1 MFKTFASGVSCSV
14 VFALLT
20 STAAV
25 AQDSMTFA
33 TSEPYGLISGS
44 ELPDGGV
51 GTLAFKHILDKA
63 GIAADITFAPTW
75 SDAEGGARD
84 GTYAGAFPY
93 YYTLSRSLGFLY
105 TDAVLAVGERL
116 YARDSRLSSLD
127 DLSGQDLCYPA
138 GYNLATSLQLRV
150 DAGDFARVTAN
161 DMNGCF
167 QMLSN
172 GDVFAVLSDQS
183 EAAFVLN
190 FADFDVSSIRES
202 SFDLARR
209 TLHLMLPFD
218 MPNAAATI
226 EAFNA
231 ALAEAR
237 DSGELAEL
245 LKDRI
250 DVDLLPASA
259 TDYRLKS
266 AVEATLKLHDG
277 SRQKG
282 MVLEVAPGRYD
293 VNTQY
298 GPITYP
304 RSIIAD
310 ICPADGCPEDL
321 VVAEAPAAEAEAQ
334 DVAEVVAED
343 VAEAVVE
350 ADIVASIQ
358 PTALR
363 LHGSNTIG
371 AQLAPALLEAWVAQ
385 EGASMGAWVLGDEN
399 ERSVEIEG
407 ELPGGVSEITLA
419 AHGSSTGFRAMLQG
433 EADIALA
440 SRRIKDEE
448 RNDLQVAGYADP
460 LAEGANGEI
469 VVGLDGVAIIVHPDN
484 PVRELSIEQVRDI
497 FAGIVTNWIQIGGP
511 DLPIVVHARDD
522 KSGTFDTFDSLV
534 MNDLP
539 LVSSAK
545 EFESNANLSDA
556 VRAEPGAI
564 GFTGLSYVRNAKAL
578 PLKVCDAIHS
588 PTAFSVKTEE
598 YPLSRRLYMYKNTSA
613 DPADVEAFTDFVVG
627 EGQEQ
632 VEKHGFVDLNLG
644 VRSGWEAVDALANI
658 QFMPHQNGPVVR
670 DYVLTVRDMDR
681 LSATFHFVTG
691 SSNLDARSVDDMGR
705 LVEWMNLPENA
716 DRTLV
721 FAGFADNTGGYELN
735 LEISRKR
742 AQALADQLRAELGRD
757 VDIKVMAVGEDAP
770 VACND
775 ETGYDRNRRVEVWA
789 SR

>member
-1 MFKTFASGVSCSV
+1 MFKTFASGVSYSV

-33 TSEPYGLISGS
+33 TSQPYGLISGS
-44 ELPDGGV
+44 DLPDGGV
-51 GTLAFKHILDKA
+51 GTLVFKHILDKA
-63 GIAADITFAPTW
+63 EITSEVAFAPTW
-75 SDAEGGARD
+75 SDAEGGARS
-84 GTYAGAFPY
+84 GAYSGAFPY
-93 YYTLSRSLGFLY
+93 YYTLDRSLAFLY

-116 YARDSRLSSLD
+116 YSADERLSSLE
-127 DLSGQDLCYPA
+127 DLRGQDLCYPA

-150 DAGDFARVTAN
+150 DAGDFSRVTAD
-161 DMNGCF
+161 DMNACF
-167 QMLSN
+167 QMLVN
-172 GDVFAVLSDQS
+172 GDADAVLSDQS

-190 FADFDVSSIRES
+190 FAEFDVSSVRES

-218 MPNAAATI
+218 LPNAEQTI

-237 DSGELAEL
+237 ESGELATL
-245 LKDRI
+245 LQDRI

-259 TDYRLKS
+259 TDFRLKS

-282 MVLEVAPGRYD
+282 MVLEVTQGRYD
-293 VNTQY
+293 VVTQY

-310 ICPADGCPEDL
+310 ICPADGCPED
-321 VVAEAPAAEAEAQ
+321 VVRPAAEPVQEVAEA
-334 DVAEVVAED
+334 VAED

-350 ADIVASIQ
+350 EDVVAIVA

-363 LHGSNTIG
+363 LHGSNTVG
-371 AQLAPALLEAWVAQ
+371 AQLAPALLEAWVAK
-385 EGASMGAWVLGDEN
+385 EGASMGAWVLGNEN
-399 ERSVEIEG
+399 ERSVEVEG
-407 ELPGGVSEITLA
+407 DLPGGVSEITLA
-419 AHGSSTGFRAMLQG
+419 AHGSSTGFRAMLEG
-433 EADIALA
+433 NADIAMA
-440 SRRIKDEE
+440 SRRIKDTE

-460 LAEGANGEI
+460 LAEGVDGEV
-469 VVGLDGVAIIVHPDN
+469 VVGLDGVAVIVHPDN
-484 PVRELSIEQVRDI
+484 PIRELSIDQVRDI
-497 FAGIVTNWIQIGGP
+497 FVGTVSNWSQIGGP
-511 DLPIVVHARDD
+511 DLPIVVHARDG

-534 MNDLP
+534 MNDQP
-539 LVSSAK
+539 MVASVK

-588 PTAFSVKTEE
+588 PTGFSVKTEE
-598 YPLSRRLYMYKNTSA
+598 YPLSRRLYMYKNTNT
-613 DPADVEAFTDFVVG
+613 DPADVEAFTQFVMN
-627 EGQEQ
+627 EGQDE
-632 VEKHGFVDLNLG
+632 VSKNGFVDLNVG
-644 VRSGWEAVDALANI
+644 TRTGWEAVDALANI
-658 QFMPHQNGPVVR
+658 QFMAHQNGPVVR

-681 LSATFHFVTG
+681 LSTTFHFITG
-691 SSNLDARSVDDMGR
+691 SSQLDARSEDDMGR
-705 LVEWMNLPENA
+705 LAEWMSQPENA
-716 DRTLV
+716 GRKLV
-721 FAGFADNTGGYELN
+721 FAGFADNRGGYELN
-735 LEISRKR
+735 LEISRQR
-742 AQALADQLRAELGRD
+742 AQALADQFRAELGRD
-757 VDIKVMAVGEDAP
+757 VEIQVMAVGEDAP

-775 ETGYDRNRRVEVWA
+775 ESGYDLNRRVEVWA

>member
-1 MFKTFASGVSCSV
+1 MFKTFASGVSYSV

-33 TSEPYGLISGS
+33 TSQPYGLISGS
-44 ELPDGGV
+44 DLPDGGV
-51 GTLAFKHILDKA
+51 GTLVFKHILDKA
-63 GIAADITFAPTW
+63 GIASEVTFAPTW
-75 SDAEGGARD
+75 SDAEGGARN
-84 GTYAGAFPY
+84 GEYAGAFPY
-93 YYTLSRSLGFLY
+93 YYTLSRSLAFLY

-116 YARDSRLSSLD
+116 YSTENRLSSLD

-150 DAGDFARVTAN
+150 DAGDFARVTAD
-161 DMNGCF
+161 DMNACF
-167 QMLSN
+167 QMLVN
-172 GDVFAVLSDQS
+172 GDADAVLSDQS

-190 FADFDVSSIRES
+190 FADYDVSSVRES

-218 MPNAAATI
+218 LPNAEKTI

-237 DSGELAEL
+237 ESGELATL

-293 VNTQY
+293 VVTQY

-310 ICPADGCPEDL
+310 ICPADGCPEDA
-321 VVAEAPAAEAEAQ
+321 VVAEAPAVEAPQEVAEA
-334 DVAEVVAED
+334 VAED

-350 ADIVASIQ
+350 ADVVASIA
-358 PTALR
+358 PTTLR
-363 LHGSNTIG
+363 LQGSNTVG
-371 AQLAPALLEAWVAQ
+371 AQLAPALLEAWVAK
-385 EGASMGAWVLGDEN
+385 EGASMGAWVLGNEN
-399 ERSVEIEG
+399 ERSVEVEG

-419 AHGSSTGFRAMLQG
+419 AHGSSTGFRAMLAG
-433 EADIALA
+433 EADIAMA
-440 SRRIKDEE
+440 SRRIKDAE
-448 RNDLQVAGYADP
+448 RNDLQAAGYADP
-460 LAEGANGEI
+460 LAEGVDGEV
-469 VVGLDGVAIIVHPDN
+469 VVGLDGVAVIVHPDN
-484 PVRELSIEQVRDI
+484 PIRELSIEQVRDI
-497 FAGIVTNWIQIGGP
+497 FVGAVTNWSQIGGP
-511 DLPIVVHARDD
+511 DLPIVVHTRDG
-522 KSGTFDTFDSLV
+522 KSGTFDTFESLV
-534 MNDLP
+534 MNEQP
-539 LVSSAK
+539 MVGSAK

-588 PTAFSVKTEE
+588 PTGFSVKTEE
-598 YPLSRRLYMYKNTSA
+598 YPLTRRLYMYKNTNT
-613 DPADVEAFTDFVVG
+613 DPADVEAFTQFVMN

-632 VEKHGFVDLNLG
+632 VSKNGFVDLNLG
-644 VRSGWEAVDALANI
+644 TRTGWEAVDALANI
-658 QFMPHQNGPVVR
+658 QFMAHQNGPVVR

-681 LSATFHFVTG
+681 LSTTFHFVTG
-691 SSNLDARSVDDMGR
+691 SSELDARSEDDMER
-705 LVEWMNLPENA
+705 LKAWISKPENA
-716 DRTLV
+716 GRKLV
-721 FAGFADNTGGYELN
+721 FAGFADNRGGYEIN
-735 LEISRKR
+735 LQISRQR
-742 AQALADQLRAELGRD
+742 AQALADRFRAELGRD
-757 VDIKVMAVGEDAP
+757 VEIQVMAVGEDAP

-775 ETGYDRNRRVEVWA
+775 ETGYDLNRRVEVWA